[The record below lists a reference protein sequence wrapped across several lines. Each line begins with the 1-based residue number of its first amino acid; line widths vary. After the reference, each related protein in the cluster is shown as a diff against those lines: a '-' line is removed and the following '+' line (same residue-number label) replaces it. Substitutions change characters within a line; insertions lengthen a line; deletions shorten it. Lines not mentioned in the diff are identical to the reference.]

1 MNINIVEAVKEIAK
15 QRNIDRDIV
24 SKILED
30 LFLNMIRKKYGTDE
44 NFDLFVN
51 IDKGEVEIYQLK
63 TIVEQV
69 EDPVKEISLEDA
81 KKLEPDLELGDEFVE
96 IINPM
101 KFGRRLINS
110 AKQSLNQKI
119 RQAEKEVLYDEFKD
133 RIGEIIIGD
142 IRQINRQEVLVYIDN
157 MEVSLKKSEQIPNER
172 YYRGDTIRA
181 VIKEVSKT
189 NRGPEVII
197 SRTDPQF
204 LLRLFEIEVPEIYD
218 GIIEVKAIARYPGER
233 AKIAV
238 FSNDQRIDA
247 VGACVGLKGVRIQ
260 AIVRELNNEK
270 IDVINWNNEPQIFI
284 SRALSPAKP
293 VLVEVNEDDDT
304 ATAVIPDEQISLSIG
319 KGGRNRQLA
328 SQLTGY
334 EITTVKESEYAEGGE
349 KEEKLFLSDVSEL
362 SKTIIDK
369 LSAAGYETADEVLD
383 AGKEQL
389 LEVRGFGEKT
399 IDKII
404 ETLNSYYEE

>member
-15 QRNIDRDIV
+15 QRNINRDIV
-24 SKILED
+24 SNILKE

-44 NFDLFVN
+44 NFDIFVN

-63 TIVEQV
+63 TIVKTV
-69 EDPVKEISLEDA
+69 EDPVKEICLEDA

-96 IINPM
+96 IIDPM

-133 RIGEIIIGD
+133 RIGEIIVGD
-142 IRQINRQEVLVYIDN
+142 IRQINRNEVLVYIDN

-189 NRGPEVII
+189 TRGPEVVI

-218 GIIEVKAIARYPGER
+218 GIIEVKAISRYPGER

-284 SRALSPAKP
+284 SRSLSPAKP
-293 VLVEVNEDDDT
+293 MLVEINEDEKS
-304 ATAVIPDEQISLSIG
+304 AIAVIPDEQISLAIG

-334 EITTVKESEYAEGGE
+334 EITTVKESEFAAGEE
-349 KEEKLFLSDVSEL
+349 KEEKLFLSEVPEL

-383 AGKEQL
+383 AGKEEL
-389 LEVRGFGEKT
+389 LEVKGFGKKT
-399 IDKII
+399 INKILD
-404 ETLNSYYEE
+404 TLNSYYEE

>member
-15 QRNIDRDIV
+15 QRNIDRSIV
-24 SKILED
+24 SDILED

-63 TIVEQV
+63 TIVDTV
-69 EDPVKEISLEDA
+69 NDPVKEILLEDA

-96 IINPM
+96 IIDPM

-119 RQAEKEVLYDEFKD
+119 RQAEKEILYDEFKD

-181 VIKEVSKT
+181 VIKDVTKT

-218 GIIEVKAIARYPGER
+218 GIIEVKAISRYPGER

-270 IDVINWNNEPQIFI
+270 IDVINWNSEPQIFI

-293 VLVEVNEDDDT
+293 VFVEVHEDDKT
-304 ATAVIPDEQISLSIG
+304 ATAVIPDDQISLAIG

-328 SQLTGY
+328 SQLTGF
-334 EITTVKESEYAEGGE
+334 EITTIKESEFAEGEE
-349 KEEKLFLSDVSEL
+349 KEEKLYLSDVTEL
-362 SKTIIDK
+362 SKTIIKK
-369 LSAAGYETADEVLD
+369 LNAAGYETADEVLD

-399 IDKII
+399 INKLLD
-404 ETLNSYYEE
+404 TLNSYYEE